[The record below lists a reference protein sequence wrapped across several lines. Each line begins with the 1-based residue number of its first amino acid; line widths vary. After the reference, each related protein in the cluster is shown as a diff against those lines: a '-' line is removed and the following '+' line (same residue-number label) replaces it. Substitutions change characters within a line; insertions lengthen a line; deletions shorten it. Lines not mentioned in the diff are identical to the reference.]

1 MRNRLVTIVEGHGEV
16 QSVPLLLRRMA
27 ELFYPGRYIDIPRP
41 IRVGRDKFLH
51 DTREFKRQLTL
62 AAAKA
67 AKSGCV
73 LVLLDADDDCPAQ
86 LGPQTQER
94 VAQTL
99 PRCPARV
106 VLAHREFESWLI
118 AAADSLAGFR
128 GLPADLIAPAD
139 PERGRDAKGWI
150 GQRMGNY
157 DSRVDQP
164 ALTSRFDIALAE
176 TRSRSFRKFCSDFRL
191 LLDA

>member
-51 DTREFKRQLTL
+51 DTRGFNRQLTL
-62 AAAKA
+62 AAAKT

-86 LGPQTQER
+86 LGPQTQAR
-94 VAQTL
+94 VAQAL
-99 PRCPARV
+99 PQCPARA
-106 VLAHREFESWLI
+106 VLAHREFESWFI

-128 GLPADLIAPAD
+128 GLPADLIAPDD
-139 PERGRDAKGWI
+139 PERKRDAKGWL
-150 GQRMGNY
+150 GQRMGHY

-176 TRSRSFRKFCSDFRL
+176 SRSRSFRKCCSEFRSL
-191 LLDA
+191 MDA